1 MLLCVFRVKW
11 FIGLCFDIVD
21 VVGVV
26 TKVKHDKNFYPDGRV
41 TRSVTFKLN
50 DQWCVFSLCHSR
62 LWLVDERLLQCVFFS
77 LFLYFC
83 RKGFW
88 CEVTGDLVDEFHK
101 GVLSVADGL
110 PIVVLQF
117 ARICI
122 VQGLFVRL
130 AEVHFIFILCECS
143 RQLLCGC
150 VF

>member
-1 MLLCVFRVKW
+1 MSEP
-11 FIGLCFDIVD
+11 I
-21 VVGVV
+21 
-26 TKVKHDKNFYPDGRV
+26 
-41 TRSVTFKLN
+41 
-50 DQWCVFSLCHSR
+50 
-62 LWLVDERLLQCVFFS
+62 
-77 LFLYFC
+77 LFQQ
-83 RKGFW
+83 GFW

-101 GVLSVADGL
+101 GVLSAADGL